1 MSSVFEALPG
11 LEIPVG
17 GIAKGLAK
25 MWADTEAR
33 GGPAPGAE
41 DGKATQANFVLL
53 LGFGT
58 TPDDALAQFQTV
70 VRFSQRYPS
79 RVVILCP
86 QRDGDGAPEMR
97 AKIYGECFLGKSKA
111 DKRCVEFVILSYPHA
126 AREHLENQ
134 VSVCL
139 STDLPLYYWAHR
151 FTSCAR
157 VATYR
162 YLLARASR
170 VLFDSATAPA
180 DAPNF
185 PWPRPEIVRDLA
197 HARLL
202 HVRQSLGQFLSRYPA
217 DVLVKDLKAVVLD
230 YDPKFSAE
238 ARVLLAWVR
247 ERLEQCGATGVE
259 FTLLPPEEN
268 SRFSFRLDFA
278 YLTENMR
285 SAYAVAAA
293 EKRKPAAEPP
303 PAKFFSWEADLATS
317 HAEFDADF
325 GSGRT
330 TLPASASLLPPET
343 ALSEAMFF

>member
-33 GGPAPGAE
+33 GGPAPGTE
-41 DGKATQANFVLL
+41 DGKATQANFVLM

-151 FTSCAR
+151 FTSCSR
-157 VATYR
+157 VASYR

-180 DAPNF
+180 DAPTF
-185 PWPRPEIVRDLA
+185 AWPRPEIVRDLA

-202 HVRQSLGQFLSRYPA
+202 HVRQTLGQFLSRYP
-217 DVLVKDLKAVVLD
+217 LD
-230 YDPKFSAE
+230 TLTARLEHVTLAYAPALAAE
-238 ARVLLAWVR
+238 AQVLLLWLT
-247 ERLEQCGATGVE
+247 ERINLCGKNGANFALTPLSASAAG
-259 FTLLPPEEN
+259 
-268 SRFSFRLDFA
+268 SFDLSFA
-278 YLTENMR
+278 YAGGGKTFTWR
-285 SAYAVAAA
+285 
-293 EKRKPAAEPP
+293 
-303 PAKFFSWEADLATS
+303 ADLATG
-317 HAEFDADF
+317 HAQFDADF

>member
-1 MSSVFEALPG
+1 MSAIFESLPG
-11 LEIPVG
+11 IEVPVG
-17 GIAKGLAK
+17 GIAKGLAQ

-33 GGPAPGAE
+33 GGHAPGSDDAR
-41 DGKATQANFVLL
+41 AMQANFVLL

-58 TPDDALAQFQTV
+58 TPDDARAQFQTV

-139 STDLPLYYWAHR
+139 STDLPLYYWVHR

-157 VATYR
+157 VTGYR

-170 VLFDSATAPA
+170 VMFDSATAPA
-180 DAPNF
+180 DALTF
-185 PWPRPEIVRDLA
+185 AWPRPEIVRDLA

-202 HVRQSLGQFLSRYPA
+202 HVRQSLGQFLSRYSVDTLTTGLERVTLAYAPA
-217 DVLVKDLKAVVLD
+217 LAAEAKVVLLWLTERVNRCGTNGAHFALT
-230 YDPKFSAE
+230 PLSA
-238 ARVLLAWVR
+238 
-247 ERLEQCGATGVE
+247 G
-259 FTLLPPEEN
+259 N
-268 SRFSFRLDFA
+268 SGSFDLSFA
-278 YLTENMR
+278 YAGGGKAFTWR
-285 SAYAVAAA
+285 
-293 EKRKPAAEPP
+293 
-303 PAKFFSWEADLATS
+303 ADLATG

-330 TLPASASLLPPET
+330 ALPASASLLPPET